1 VAIDKKWI
9 VSLQGRDYVL
19 YAGLLA
25 EAHDQG
31 LRTIET
37 QLIQIPT
44 EENGHTAIVKATVIL
59 TDGGTFEGYGDASPK
74 NVKPLLANALIR
86 MAETR
91 GKGRALRDATNI
103 GITMLE
109 ELPD

>member
-1 VAIDKKWI
+1 MAIDRKWI
-9 VSLQGRDYVL
+9 VNLNGKDFVL

-25 EAHDQG
+25 EATDQG
-31 LRTIET
+31 LRGIET

-44 EENGHTAIVKATVIL
+44 EENGHTAIVKAIALIEGRSV
-59 TDGGTFEGYGDASPK
+59 FEGYGDANPK
-74 NVKPLLANALIR
+74 NVNPRMVGALIR

-91 GKGRALRDATNI
+91 AKGRALRDATNI